1 RRLECGLRGRRA
13 DSRSCDLGFRGDPGD
28 RYLVVRRP
36 CRAPLPRSHPDGA
49 RDRDRG
55 GGPDRRRVSRRRAAA
70 TPGARRRSLLRHVTY
85 GVPRLSPLALG
96 CGAGRT
102 GGPPLGPLAREEAA
116 MMGFFF
122 RLLITALGLWA
133 ATKIVPGVQINGWGN
148 LLVAALLL
156 GIVNAVIRPVI
167 LILTLPLT
175 VLTLGL
181 FILVVNGIS
190 LSVVAWL
197 MPGFTLSGL
206 GSAILG
212 SVIVGLTSWFASTF
226 VGGSGRI
233 ERYRRRIEVTGGSRR
248 LD

>member
-1 RRLECGLRGRRA
+1 M
-13 DSRSCDLGFRGDPGD
+13 
-28 RYLVVRRP
+28 
-36 CRAPLPRSHPDGA
+36 
-49 RDRDRG
+49 
-55 GGPDRRRVSRRRAAA
+55 
-70 TPGARRRSLLRHVTY
+70 
-85 GVPRLSPLALG
+85 
-96 CGAGRT
+96 
-102 GGPPLGPLAREEAA
+102 GPLAREEAA
-116 MMGFFF
+116 LRGFFF

-133 ATKIVPGVQINGWGN
+133 AARIVPGVQIDGWGN

-212 SVIVGLTSWFASTF
+212 SIIVGLTSWFASTF

-233 ERYRRRIEVTGGSRR
+233 EPYRRIEVTGRR
-248 LD
+248 VD

>member
-1 RRLECGLRGRRA
+1 
-13 DSRSCDLGFRGDPGD
+13 
-28 RYLVVRRP
+28 
-36 CRAPLPRSHPDGA
+36 
-49 RDRDRG
+49 
-55 GGPDRRRVSRRRAAA
+55 
-70 TPGARRRSLLRHVTY
+70 
-85 GVPRLSPLALG
+85 
-96 CGAGRT
+96 
-102 GGPPLGPLAREEAA
+102 

-133 ATKIVPGVQINGWGN
+133 AAKIVPGVQINGWGN

-190 LSVVAWL
+190 LAVVAWL

>member
-1 RRLECGLRGRRA
+1 
-13 DSRSCDLGFRGDPGD
+13 
-28 RYLVVRRP
+28 
-36 CRAPLPRSHPDGA
+36 
-49 RDRDRG
+49 
-55 GGPDRRRVSRRRAAA
+55 
-70 TPGARRRSLLRHVTY
+70 
-85 GVPRLSPLALG
+85 
-96 CGAGRT
+96 
-102 GGPPLGPLAREEAA
+102 

-133 ATKIVPGVQINGWGN
+133 ASKIVPGVQINGWGN

-167 LILTLPLT
+167 LLLTLPLT

-190 LSVVAWL
+190 LAVVSWL